1 MSQLRDR
8 SSRGLT
14 LVKAVVTE
22 NTSGWRAVDYKVIVK
37 RDSVQEATDGGIYV
51 PSEVS
56 NLERWTVPTATL
68 VDAGERAFTDGRRP
82 DGEFY
87 QWKIKPRLGSRVL
100 IKEFEGTEFPG
111 DDGETY
117 VLLADNDIGA
127 IHE

>member
-8 SSRGLT
+8 SARGLT
-14 LVKAVVTE
+14 LVKAEVTE
-22 NTSGWRAVDYKVIVK
+22 NTSGWKAVDYKVIVK
-37 RDSVQEATDGGIYV
+37 RDAVQKHSGMIEV
-51 PSEVS
+51 PEETRK
-56 NLERWTVPTATL
+56 LERWTVPTATL
-68 VDAGERAFTDGRRP
+68 VDAGEKAFTDGRRA

-87 QWKIKPRLGSRVL
+87 HWGRKPVLGTRVL
-100 IKEFEGTEFPG
+100 IKEFEGTEFEG